1 MIKREHRCFAL
12 FSGGLDSMLAVAF
25 MQRLGYEVIPIF
37 FQTPFFG
44 PGKAQKAAN
53 TINTELMVV
62 DITEDYIE
70 MLKKPRYGFG
80 KNMNPCIDCHGL
92 MFRKASELME
102 KHKVDFLISGEVL
115 GQRPM
120 SQRKDAMNSVA
131 KLSSVKDLLVR
142 PLCQKLIADTI
153 PVEEGWVKKEEM
165 LDIQGRARHRQIAM
179 AKEFGIDD
187 YESPGGGCS
196 LTDKNYSKR
205 LRDLMTHDMLERS
218 YLDFLKVGRHFRLNE
233 NLKLVVGRD
242 NSENELMSSLTTDD
256 IVLKTP
262 EIPGPLGV
270 VNFKTIPTEEE
281 IRLAASVMLRYN
293 TKVDGDTEVQ
303 YGKNF
308 ELVNRVTAPKMTPQE
323 AEKYSV

>member
-1 MIKREHRCFAL
+1 MIKRDHRCFAL

-37 FQTPFFG
+37 FKTPFFG
-44 PGKAQKAAN
+44 PAKAQKAADS
-53 TINTELMVV
+53 INTELMVV
-62 DITEDYIE
+62 DITEDYIK

-92 MFRKASELME
+92 MFRKASEMME

-153 PVEEGWVKKEEM
+153 PVTEGWVKKEEM
-165 LDIQGRARHRQIAM
+165 LDIQGRARHRQMAM
-179 AKEFGIDD
+179 AEKFGIKS
-187 YESPGGGCS
+187 YESPGGGCL
-196 LTDKNYSKR
+196 LTDKSFSNR
-205 LRDLMTHDMLERS
+205 LRDLMQNDMLERNFLE
-218 YLDFLKVGRHFRLNE
+218 YLKVGRHFRINE
-233 NLKLVVGRD
+233 NLKIIVGRNNED
-242 NSENELMSSLTTDD
+242 NELLSEMTVDEL
-256 IVLKTP
+256 VLKTP
-262 EIPGPLGV
+262 ELPGPLAIL
-270 VNFKTIPTEEE
+270 NFKNQPSEDE
-281 IRLAASVMLRYN
+281 IRLACSIMLRYN
-293 TKVDGDTEVQ
+293 NKVETETEVK

-308 ELVNRVTAPKMTPQE
+308 ELENSITAPKMSPQDV
-323 AEKYSV
+323 EKYSI

>member
-1 MIKREHRCFAL
+1 
-12 FSGGLDSMLAVAF
+12 MLAVTF
-25 MQRLGYEVIPIF
+25 MQGLGYEVIPIF
-37 FQTPFFG
+37 FKTPFFG
-44 PGKAQKAAN
+44 SGKAQRAADN
-53 TINTELMVV
+53 INTELMVV

-102 KHKVDFLISGEVL
+102 MHKIDFLISGEVL

-153 PVEEGWVKKEEM
+153 PVKEGWVKKEEM
-165 LDIQGRARHRQIAM
+165 LDIQGRGRHRQIAM
-179 AKEFGIDD
+179 AKEYKIKD

-196 LTDKNYSKR
+196 LTDKNYSRR
-205 LRDLMTHDMLERS
+205 LRDLMNHDMLERS
-218 YLDFLKVGRHFRLNE
+218 FLELLKVGRHFRLNE

-242 NSENELMSSLTTDD
+242 NSENELMSSLTTDEL
-256 IVLKTP
+256 VLKTP
-262 EIPGPLGV
+262 DKPGPLGV
-270 VNFKTIPTEEE
+270 MNYKKNPTVEE

-293 TKVDGDTEVQ
+293 TKVDGETEVH

-308 ELVNRVTAPKMTPQE
+308 ELENSLMAPKMSPQE
-323 AEKYSV
+323 VEKLSV